1 MILDKVI
8 NFNDQDFVI
17 MEPFHD
23 MVKNQGK
30 YINAMNLW
38 HLNNVQFFSHKY
50 ATETI
55 CTQ

>member
-55 CTQ
+55 CIQ